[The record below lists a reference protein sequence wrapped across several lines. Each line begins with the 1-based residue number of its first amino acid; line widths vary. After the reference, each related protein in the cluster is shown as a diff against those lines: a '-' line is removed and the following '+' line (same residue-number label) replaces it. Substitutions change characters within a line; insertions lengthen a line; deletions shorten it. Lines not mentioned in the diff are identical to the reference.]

1 MISVNHT
8 ILHTNI
14 VHNSSSEQI
23 KKRAHTSRKTLIKAK
38 QICNQIKVPEE
49 PMTRS
54 TGFTYC
60 GAKLFNELPNNI
72 KETQDIKSFKTLT
85 KDWILEKMQP
95 Y

>member
-1 MISVNHT
+1 M
-8 ILHTNI
+8 
-14 VHNSSSEQI
+14 HNSSSAQI
-23 KKRAHTSRKTLIKAK
+23 KRRVCTHIKKNTHKSKAN
-38 QICNQIKVPEE
+38 NQIKVPEK